1 MLPFLLGDNMNCP
14 CNFPMRFRATSV
26 TTTGGATTITI
37 PAEPTFSPGE
47 IIDIQLYTAIPDG
60 TDGTTL
66 SVTNG
71 TINAFVMAANG
82 NYYRPLP
89 LRSRTILR
97 VQYLDDPAH
106 FQLLAIR
113 R

>member
-1 MLPFLLGDNMNCP
+1 MSCC
-14 CNFPMRFRATSV
+14 CNFPVRIRATSV

-37 PAEPTFSPGE
+37 PASPVINAGDVL
-47 IIDIQLYTAIPDG
+47 DIQLYTAIPDG

-66 SVTNG
+66 SITNG
-71 TINAFVMAANG
+71 TVTGFVMACNG

-106 FQLLAIR
+106 FQLIGVR

>member
-1 MLPFLLGDNMNCP
+1 MNCP
-14 CNFPMRFRATSV
+14 CNFPVRIRATSV
-26 TTTGGATTITI
+26 ATTGGTTTITI
-37 PAEPTFSPGE
+37 PADPTIGTGE
-47 IIDIQLYTAIPDG
+47 VVDIQLFTAIPDG
-60 TDGTTL
+60 TDGTIL

-71 TINAFVMAANG
+71 TITASIMGANG

-97 VQYLDDPAH
+97 VQYLDDPSH
-106 FQLLAIR
+106 FQLIGIR

>member
-1 MLPFLLGDNMNCP
+1 MCY
-14 CNFPMRFRATSV
+14 CNFPTRIRATEV
-26 TTTGGATTITI
+26 AVDAGATTITL
-37 PAEPTFSPGE
+37 PATPEINPG
-47 IIDIQLYTAIPDG
+47 DVVDVQLYTAIPDG

-66 SVTNG
+66 TIDNG
-71 TINAFVMAANG
+71 TANGFVMSCNG

-97 VQYLDDPAH
+97 VQYLDDPEH
-106 FQLLAIR
+106 FQLIAIR

>member
-1 MLPFLLGDNMNCP
+1 MCCKYPTKY
-14 CNFPMRFRATSV
+14 RATEV
-26 TTTGGATTITI
+26 AVATGVTTITI
-37 PAEPTFSPGE
+37 PATPTFNAGDVL
-47 IIDIQLYTAIPDG
+47 DILLATAIPDG
-60 TDGTTL
+60 TDGTEI
-66 SVTNG
+66 VITNG
-71 TINAFVMAANG
+71 TASEPLFGWNG

-106 FQLLAIR
+106 FQLIGIR

>member
-1 MLPFLLGDNMNCP
+1 MECP
-14 CNFPMRFRATSV
+14 CNFPTRIRATTV
-26 TTTGGATTITI
+26 TTAAGATTITL
-37 PAEPTFSPGE
+37 PATPE
-47 IIDIQLYTAIPDG
+47 INAGDVIDVLLHTAIPAG

-66 SVTNG
+66 SITNATVTG
-71 TINAFVMAANG
+71 FVMAVNG

-97 VQYLDDPAH
+97 VQYLADPAH
-106 FQLLAIR
+106 FQLIAVR

>member
-1 MLPFLLGDNMNCP
+1 MACCCIYPK
-14 CNFPMRFRATSV
+14 RYRATAV
-26 TTTGGATTITI
+26 TTAAGATTVTI
-37 PAEPTFSPGE
+37 PASPEINPGD
-47 IIDIQLYTAIPDG
+47 IIDVQLYTAIPDG

-66 SVTNG
+66 TVTNG
-71 TINAFVMAANG
+71 TQTGFVMACNG

-97 VQYLDDPAH
+97 LQWLDDPAH
-106 FQLLAIR
+106 WQFIAIR

>member
-1 MLPFLLGDNMNCP
+1 MC
-14 CNFPMRFRATSV
+14 CNFPKRIRATTV
-26 TTTGGATTITI
+26 TTTGGATTITL
-37 PAEPTFSPGE
+37 PATPDIEPGDV
-47 IIDIQLYTAIPDG
+47 IDVQLYTAIPAG

-66 SVTNG
+66 SITNTTVTG
-71 TINAFVMAANG
+71 FVMAFNG

-97 VQYLDDPAH
+97 VQYLNDPAH
-106 FQLLAIR
+106 FQLIAIR

>member
-1 MLPFLLGDNMNCP
+1 MACC
-14 CNFPMRFRATSV
+14 CNFPKRIRAASV
-26 TTTGGATTITI
+26 AATGGATTITL
-37 PAEPTFSPGE
+37 PATPTINPGDV
-47 IIDIQLYTAIPDG
+47 IDVQLYTAIPDG

-66 SVTNG
+66 SITNG
-71 TINAFVMAANG
+71 TVTGFVMAGNG

-97 VQYLDDPAH
+97 VQFLDDPAH
-106 FQLLAIR
+106 FQLIGIR

>member
-1 MLPFLLGDNMNCP
+1 MNCP
-14 CNFPMRFRATSV
+14 CNFPVRFRATEV
-26 TTTGGATTITI
+26 AVADGATTITI
-37 PAEPTFSPGE
+37 PAEPTFNAGE

-66 SVTNG
+66 SITNG
-71 TINAFVMAANG
+71 TVTAFIMGANG

-97 VQYLDDPAH
+97 VQYLNDPSH